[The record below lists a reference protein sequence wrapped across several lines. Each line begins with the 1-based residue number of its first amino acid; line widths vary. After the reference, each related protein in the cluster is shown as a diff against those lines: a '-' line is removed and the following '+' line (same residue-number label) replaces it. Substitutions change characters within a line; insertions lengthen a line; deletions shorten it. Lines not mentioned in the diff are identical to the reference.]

1 MCRRRA
7 TRARVRACLAAAGGA
22 GPLRRIGKAGFE
34 AISCAV
40 TTIAYTRSAD
50 GLAEDAAV
58 PGPAAACSFG
68 NGGAIGPNTCTPSAM
83 PGMLRKIPN
92 WSLDPDGPVTVS
104 KARAMKS
111 GPRILRWLLTAAT
124 ILLRPV
130 DITCFWIWPWTDL
143 LRLEGLLRSL
153 FGLGQALPVLPGVV
167 TPSFLVLRLV
177 PGDPVAVIAPTATDA
192 AKAGFR
198 VLLGLG
204 QPILHE
210 SLMFLGDMLKL
221 DFGDS
226 CFFQRPRSGW

>member
-1 MCRRRA
+1 MSDA
-7 TRARVRACLAAAGGA
+7 TGPAGA
-22 GPLRRIGKAGFE
+22 GLLAMIDRALGVVGFVFLQM
-34 AISCAV
+34 AN
-40 TTIAYTRSAD
+40 
-50 GLAEDAAV
+50 L
-58 PGPAAACSFG
+58 
-68 NGGAIGPNTCTPSAM
+68 
-83 PGMLRKIPN
+83 
-92 WSLDPDGPVTVS
+92 SLGVMT
-104 KARAMKS
+104 
-111 GPRILRWLLTAAT
+111 LLTAAT

-143 LRLEGLLRSL
+143 LRLEGLLQSL

>member
-1 MCRRRA
+1 LCRRRA
-7 TRARVRACLAAAGGA
+7 TRARGRARRAAVGGAEAAAVGGA

-111 GPRILRWLLTAAT
+111 GPRIPRWLLDSRNGRALKSSRAMQNPPGPDPE
-124 ILLRPV
+124 IYR
-130 DITCFWIWPWTDL
+130 
-143 LRLEGLLRSL
+143 EGLGSARHDDLVREEGISTYRPRTRPS
-153 FGLGQALPVLPGVV
+153 GAGGQGCV
-167 TPSFLVLRLV
+167 SR
-177 PGDPVAVIAPTATDA
+177 D
-192 AKAGFR
+192 
-198 VLLGLG
+198 LGLPSQSFEG
-204 QPILHE
+204 AALQ
-210 SLMFLGDMLKL
+210 
-221 DFGDS
+221 DFCGAVAELQARRARRTW
-226 CFFQRPRSGW
+226 C

>member
-1 MCRRRA
+1 MSDA
-7 TRARVRACLAAAGGA
+7 TGPAGA
-22 GPLRRIGKAGFE
+22 GLLAMIDRALGVVGFVFLQM
-34 AISCAV
+34 AN
-40 TTIAYTRSAD
+40 
-50 GLAEDAAV
+50 L
-58 PGPAAACSFG
+58 
-68 NGGAIGPNTCTPSAM
+68 
-83 PGMLRKIPN
+83 
-92 WSLDPDGPVTVS
+92 SLGVMT
-104 KARAMKS
+104 
-111 GPRILRWLLTAAT
+111 LLTAAT

-198 VLLGLG
+198 AQLGLD

-226 CFFQRPRSGW
+226 CFFQGPALGMVMKARPFTAALVFALAVAILLGAWSAVRAERLADRVILGISLVIQSAPDF